1 MFRGEKNTPVI
12 AAICQAQGLE
22 DVIICPGSRSA
33 PLTLAFVRNT
43 YFQCKTV
50 IDERSAGYVALGIAQ
65 QKKKPVIIVCTSG
78 TAALNLSPAIAEA
91 YYQQV
96 PLLVLTA
103 DRPDAWI
110 DQLDGQAIRQQHIY
124 DAFVLRSWHLSGE
137 LYHPDDLWH
146 TQRVINEAILLL
158 NDKQGPVH
166 INLAFREP
174 LYQLPD
180 ENDYSLQAIESISN
194 HDAVSFSNPNFA
206 ETLNDSGKFWLIFG
220 QNAYD
225 VTLAPMLQQG
235 IDQLNWTIV
244 HESLSNLSITGS
256 IKNISEVLSFD
267 SIAYQAPDIVV
278 YFGKQIVS
286 KKLKQYLRNIP
297 NLKVIQVGELPAD
310 PLQHLHMYIHA
321 PAYQVV
327 QLMLKSKISG
337 NIDFYN
343 HWKHASRKAAQ
354 LFSEFLTH
362 APYSDLTAIAH
373 LRKSLSEDIVVHWG
387 NSTPVRYAQLTENL
401 NLPFQVHYCNRGT
414 SGIDGSISTA
424 VGHAIANPGRK
435 HVAIVGDLSFQ
446 YDCNALWIK
455 DFPDNLL
462 IVVINNSGGNIFR
475 LIDGSSQVA
484 ELETWFETRRN
495 HHFQNLSAH
504 FGLSYRRCTT
514 MAELKLLCSELP
526 QLSRCIVEVVT
537 DPVLSAQVF
546 KEFYQYLRQNT

>member
-12 AAICQAQGLE
+12 AAICKAHNLE

-33 PLTLAFVRNT
+33 PLTLAFVRNSH
-43 YFQCKTV
+43 FRCKTV
-50 IDERSAGYVALGIAQ
+50 IDERTAGYVALGIAQ

-78 TAALNLSPAIAEA
+78 TAALNLSSAIAEA

-103 DRPDAWI
+103 DRPEAWI
-110 DQLDGQAIRQQHIY
+110 DQLDGQAIRQQRIY
-124 DAFVLRSWHLSGE
+124 DAFVHRSWHLSGE

-146 TQRVINEAILLL
+146 TQRIINEAILLSKA
-158 NDKQGPVH
+158 KQGPVH
-166 INLAFREP
+166 INIAFREP

-180 ENDYSLQAIESISN
+180 INNYSLQVIQHISN
-194 HDAVSFSNPNFA
+194 LDAISFSHPKIT
-206 ETLNDSGKFWLIFG
+206 EILHDCKKLWLIFA
-220 QNAYD
+220 QDAYD
-225 VTLAPMLQQG
+225 VFLAPLLQQG
-235 IDQLNWTIV
+235 IDTLNWTVI
-244 HESLSNLSITGS
+244 HESLSNLPISGS
-256 IKNISEVLSFD
+256 IKNISEVLGFD
-267 SIAYQAPDIVV
+267 SITNQTPDVVV

-286 KKLKQYLRNIP
+286 KKLKQYLRNIT
-297 NLKVIQVGELPAD
+297 NLQVIQVGELPAD
-310 PLQHLHMYIHA
+310 PLQHLHTYIHA
-321 PAYQVV
+321 PAHQVV
-327 QLMLKSKISG
+327 QFMLKSKIVG
-337 NIDFYN
+337 NKDFYN
-343 HWKHASRKAAQ
+343 HWLYASQKAAQ

-362 APYSDLTAIAH
+362 APYSDLTAIAY
-373 LRKSLSEDIVVHWG
+373 LRKSLSENIVVHWG

-401 NLPFQVHYCNRGT
+401 NLPFQLHYCNRGT
-414 SGIDGSISTA
+414 SGIDGSVSTA
-424 VGHAIANPGRK
+424 VGHALANPGRK

-446 YDCNALWIK
+446 YDCNALWVN
-455 DFPDNLL
+455 DFPNNLL
-462 IVVINNSGGNIFR
+462 IIVINNSGGNIFR

-514 MAELKLLCSELP
+514 MDELHLLCAELP
-526 QLSRCIVEVVT
+526 QITHGVVEVVT